1 MTARAGVL
9 RSATGLAEA
18 VRLLTAMVARTSSQP
33 GTGSWET
40 TNLLTVSA
48 ALAGAA
54 HRRRETRGSHWREDH
69 PHRDDG
75 NWAGHLQVRLRDG
88 RLEVEMHPGEPT
100 DRAVTD
106 PSVSATPALVGDGA
120 P

>member
-1 MTARAGVL
+1 
-9 RSATGLAEA
+9 
-18 VRLLTAMVARTSSQP
+18 MVASTSSQP

-54 HRRRETRGSHWREDH
+54 QRRRETRGSHWREDH
-69 PHRDDG
+69 PHRNDG
-75 NWAGHLQVRLRDG
+75 DWAGHLHVRLHDG
-88 RLEVEMHPGEPT
+88 RLEVVMHPGEPT
-100 DRAVTD
+100 DRGTSESS
-106 PSVSATPALVGDGA
+106 PSAMPALVGDGA